1 MGIKVKC
8 QHCWKIFEVVDDAA
22 WTTQECE
29 YCNRNT
35 RAVPLE
41 DNTEEKTKQ
50 SKITIKVKG
59 LTILACITFGLS
71 FINFLF
77 TLVIIQNN
85 SPFQDAVVQRKPQWV
100 DKVDL
105 ELKGLQIDI
114 SNHKKTFE
122 EQKRNLLIQREKNL
136 ENMRLEEEYYKTIYQ
151 KIHTLQEKIDKL
163 MEKKEKK

>member
-1 MGIKVKC
+1 M
-8 QHCWKIFEVVDDAA
+8 
-22 WTTQECE
+22 
-29 YCNRNT
+29 
-35 RAVPLE
+35 
-41 DNTEEKTKQ
+41 
-50 SKITIKVKG
+50 
-59 LTILACITFGLS
+59 
-71 FINFLF
+71 
-77 TLVIIQNN
+77 
-85 SPFQDAVVQRKPQWV
+85 

-163 MEKKEKK
+163 METKEKK